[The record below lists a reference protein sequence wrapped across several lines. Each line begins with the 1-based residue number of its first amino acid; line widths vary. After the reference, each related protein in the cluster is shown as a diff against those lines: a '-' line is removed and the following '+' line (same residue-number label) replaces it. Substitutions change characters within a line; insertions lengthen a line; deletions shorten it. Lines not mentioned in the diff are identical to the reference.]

1 VSRSAATVPLTH
13 SRVHATFAV
22 VAVAVGAFAVLQNLL
37 FPVLTTLQ
45 GRLHTSQSA
54 ASWVISGYLLSAS
67 VFTPITGRIGDLL
80 GKRRVFVWT
89 MATLSAGSL
98 VGALAPNIGVMIASR
113 VIQGVAGGALPLAF
127 GIIRDTFPRD
137 QVTGAVGRLSSLT
150 AVAGGV
156 ALILAGPILTSLGFR
171 WLFWIPL
178 IVTLLCAVAAHFT
191 IPDSPA
197 RVAGHI
203 DVLPPLLLS
212 TFLVALLLGITE
224 GPRWGW
230 TSHSVLALQAGAI
243 VAGVAWVVSEL
254 HARTPLVD
262 MAIMRLRVVWTTNL
276 VSFVIGF
283 ALYAGAA
290 YVPVFVQTPSSVGY
304 GLGASVTESG
314 VIVLPNALMA
324 FIAGLVVGRFTVAI
338 GAKVLTVIGCGLGAL
353 AMGTFASFHSSIADV
368 CIASGLLGTGL
379 SLSFASTASLIVH
392 SVPADQTG
400 VATGINANVRTIGGA
415 IGTGV
420 MATVLATSAHGGSR
434 PTESGFT
441 LGFAILGAVMLAGA
455 FAATRIPDVRSER
468 TPQVAI
474 LGSGDL
480 PVDTAVVAEPS

>member
-1 VSRSAATVPLTH
+1 MSKAATTVPLTQ
-13 SRVHATFAV
+13 SRARATFAV
-22 VAVAVGAFAVLQNLL
+22 VAVAVGAFAALQNLL
-37 FPVLTTLQ
+37 FPVLTPLQ
-45 GRLHTSQSA
+45 ARLHTSQSG
-54 ASWVISGYLLSAS
+54 ASWVISAYLLSAS
-67 VFTPITGRIGDLL
+67 VFTPIAGRIGDLL

-89 MATLSAGSL
+89 MLTLSAGSL

-150 AVAGGV
+150 AVTGGV

-171 WLFWIPL
+171 WLFWIPM
-178 IVTLLCAVAAHFT
+178 IVTLLCAVAAHLT
-191 IPDSPA
+191 VPDSPA
-197 RVAGHI
+197 RVTGRV
-203 DVLPPLLLS
+203 DLLPPLLLS
-212 TFLVALLLGITE
+212 AFLVALLLGITE
-224 GPRWGW
+224 GPHWGW
-230 TSHSVLALQAGAI
+230 TSGAVLALQAGAL

-254 HARTPLVD
+254 NARTPLVD
-262 MAIMRLRVVWTTNL
+262 MVMMRLRVVWTTNL

-290 YVPVFVQTPSSVGY
+290 YVPAFVQTPSSVGY

-324 FIAGLVVGRFTVAI
+324 FAAGLFVGRLTVAI
-338 GAKVLTVIGCGLGAL
+338 GAKALTVIGCVLGAA
-353 AMGTFASFHSSIADV
+353 AMGMFAGFHSSIAEICV
-368 CIASGLLGTGL
+368 ASGLLGIGL

-392 SVPADQTG
+392 SVPPNQTG

-420 MATVLATSAHGGSR
+420 MATVLATSEHGGTR
-434 PTESGFT
+434 PSESGYT

-455 FAATRIPDVRSER
+455 CAATRIPDVRSER
-468 TPQVAI
+468 IPEVAV
-474 LGSGDL
+474 LGAGDL
-480 PVDTAVVAEPS
+480 PVDASIVAEPG